1 MLRSTAL
8 LLLAL
13 SCSAPAVARP
23 LVELTVI
30 DRESRQPL
38 PRAFHRGQH
47 WIAGE
52 PGHRYSVQLTNNS
65 AQRVLVVLSVDGI
78 NAVTGEVADPS
89 QGGYVLAPW
98 QSTQVAGWRK
108 SYQDVAQFVFS
119 GIADSYAARTGRPD
133 HVGVIGIAVFEQAR
147 AQRRAHVDAS
157 GPGRASPPVA
167 SRPAAEARQNQA
179 AEAKSRSR
187 VAEDSS
193 MQTIGTGHGAR
204 EWSPVG
210 STSFARASH
219 VPAQVTQLRYDA
231 HATLVARGIL
241 PGHPHHDG
249 PQAFPG
255 AFVADPPRY

>member
-30 DRESRQPL
+30 DRESGQPL
-38 PRAFHRGQH
+38 PRALHRGQH

-78 NAVTGEVADPS
+78 NAVTGDVADPS
-89 QGGYVLAPW
+89 QSGYVLAPW

-108 SYQDVAQFVFS
+108 SYQDVAQFVFT

-157 GPGRASPPVA
+157 GAGRTSPPDA
-167 SRPAAEARQNQA
+167 RRPAAEARQSQA
-179 AEAKSRSR
+179 AAASGGARM
-187 VAEDSS
+187 AEDSS

-219 VPAQVTQLRYDA
+219 VPAQITQLRYDA

-249 PQAFPG
+249 PRAFPG
-255 AFVADPPRY
+255 GFVADPPSY